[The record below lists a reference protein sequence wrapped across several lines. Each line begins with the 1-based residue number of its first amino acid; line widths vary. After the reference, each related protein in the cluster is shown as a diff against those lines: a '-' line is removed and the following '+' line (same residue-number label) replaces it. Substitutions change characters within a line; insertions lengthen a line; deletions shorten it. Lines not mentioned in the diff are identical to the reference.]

1 MGHPPMGIQ
10 SAPVMA
16 RKIFVYLAVLEALS
30 AVPLAFFLP
39 FSRTAL
45 VLTVGILIA
54 LNASIFATITSR
66 IWSLSLQLSNL
77 VACGIGLKLV
87 LESGSHSWSASVVMI
102 GVLYL
107 CLLVL
112 GFFRLSDG
120 MLRGCLAV
128 QQIALASTLIF
139 WMLIEQFR
147 PVLDTGQIMS
157 LDHFRMGLRF
167 LFGAPLAL
175 VAIAFFAGLAGW
187 KGYFTALA
195 GACAGQWAVGFFELG
210 AALQLYPLVVAG
222 FVLGGI
228 FLLLLVLAVVPRRH
242 PTIRNAAGGPDGKS

>member
-1 MGHPPMGIQ
+1 MGQPPMGIH
-10 SAPVMA
+10 STPVMA

-45 VLTVGILIA
+45 VLTLGILIA
-54 LNASIFATITSR
+54 LNTSIFATITNMV
-66 IWSLSLQLSNL
+66 WSLSLQLSNL

-102 GVLYL
+102 GLLYL

-112 GFFRLSDG
+112 GFFRFSEG
-120 MLRGCLAV
+120 MLRGCFAA
-128 QQIALASTLIF
+128 QQLALASTLIF
-139 WMLIEQFR
+139 WMLTRHFR
-147 PVLDTGQIMS
+147 PVLDAEQIMS

-167 LFGAPLAL
+167 LFGGPLVL

-195 GACAGQWAVGFFELG
+195 GACAGQWAVGLFELG
-210 AALQLYPLVVAG
+210 AALQVYPLVVAG
-222 FVLGGI
+222 FVLGGL

-242 PTIRNAAGGPDGKS
+242 PTIGNTC